1 MLLARWSQLRLA
13 RQELFEVQFLDSLIL
28 HICHLYISLAARES
42 NPASLSNRDHQLT
55 TY

>member
-1 MLLARWSQLRLA
+1 MA

-28 HICHLYISLAARES
+28 LIYHLYISLATKES
-42 NPASLSNRDHQLT
+42 NPASLSNRDHQFA